1 MSTRLDKTKADGVSK
16 PTGYEGQNVATE
28 DYLPPCTLEDVDRAL
43 FNLFNKEI
51 PLFYVFEGA
60 SKRTPVIFAT
70 GERFA
75 ILRRKRPLRD
85 KAGALILP
93 LISIMRTEI
102 SQKPERGMGPGQGG
116 PSVIKK
122 KLSKDDP
129 RYQRLLNKRGLK
141 NQASADHA
149 KHKIGSAEG
158 AGTEPGELASRR
170 IDISPNED
178 TRSGHLIKAHLDGA
192 NMFEIITM
200 PPAKFFQVTYEV
212 TVWAQYTQQ
221 MNDMLAAVMTSYHD
235 QRARS
240 YRIESDKGYWFV
252 SYFDPAISPANNYD
266 DFSDD
271 ERLVKYSFNVSV
283 PGYLIVPDYPGSS
296 NALRRYVSAPETA
309 FASNSPAGIPVKPVP
324 SGIQSAD
331 VNAYIL
337 HDFAV
342 KDSPLP
348 GQGIAASAISS
359 TLRQAGADEV
369 AAAVAAADNRAA
381 SYASSV
387 GMKSP
392 EKIQAA
398 VGGYAA
404 SDAVQQ
410 TLRINYDPFTGQKTT
425 KIVRVKTR
433 NQRKGETV
441 YREGLS
447 SDLGEI

>member
-1 MSTRLDKTKADGVSK
+1 MSTRLDKTKADGVSI
-16 PTGYEGQNVATE
+16 PTGYEGQNVATD
-28 DYLPPCTLEDVDRAL
+28 DYLPSCTLEDVDRAL
-43 FNLFNKEI
+43 FNLFNKDI
-51 PLFYVFEGA
+51 PLFHIFEGA
-60 SKRTPVIFAT
+60 SQRAPVIFAT

-75 ILRRKRPLRD
+75 ILRRKQPLRD

-93 LISIMRTEI
+93 LVSIMRSEI
-102 SQKPERGMGPGQGG
+102 SQNPERGMGPGQGG
-116 PSVIKK
+116 PTIIKK

-141 NQASADHA
+141 NQPGADHT
-149 KHKIGSAEG
+149 KHKIGSDDG
-158 AGTEPGELASRR
+158 AGTEPGEIASRR
-170 IDISPNED
+170 ADVSPNED
-178 TRSGHLIKAHLDGA
+178 TRSGKWVKAQVDGA

-200 PPAKFFQVTYEV
+200 PPVKFFQVEYEV
-212 TVWAQYTQQ
+212 TFWTQYTQQ

-235 QRARS
+235 HRARS

-252 SYFDPAISPANNYD
+252 AYFDAAISPANNHE

-271 ERLVKYSFNVSV
+271 ERLVKYSFNISV
-283 PGYLIVPDYPGSS
+283 PGYLIMPDYPGSS
-296 NALRRYVSAPETA
+296 NALRKYVSAPETA
-309 FASNSPAGIPVKPVP
+309 FGSNSPAGIPVNPIP
-324 SGIQSAD
+324 AGIQSSN

-348 GQGIAASAISS
+348 GQGIGVSGPAS
-359 TLRQAGADEV
+359 TMRQAGVDEL
-369 AAAVAAADNRAA
+369 AASIAAADNRAA
-381 SYASSV
+381 SYKSPV

-392 EKIQAA
+392 EKIQAEL
-398 VGGYAA
+398 GGYVA
-404 SDAVQQ
+404 SDSVQQ
-410 TLRINYDPFTGQKTT
+410 TLRITHDPFTGKKVT

>member
-1 MSTRLDKTKADGVSK
+1 MGTRLDKTTLDGVSK
-16 PTGYEGQNVATE
+16 PTGYEGQNVATDE
-28 DYLPPCTLEDVDRAL
+28 YLPPCTLEDVDRAL
-43 FNLFNKEI
+43 FNLFNNDI
-51 PLFYVFEGA
+51 PLFHIFEGA
-60 SKRTPVIFAT
+60 SKRAPVIFAT

-75 ILRRKRPLRD
+75 ILRRRQPLRD

-93 LISIMRTEI
+93 LVSIMRTEI
-102 SQKPERGMGPGQGG
+102 NQSPERGMGPGQGG

-141 NQASADHA
+141 NQASADHTM
-149 KHKIGSAEG
+149 HKIGSDDG
-158 AGTEPGELASRR
+158 AGTEPGEIASRR
-170 IDISPNED
+170 IDVSPNED
-178 TRSGHLIKAHLDGA
+178 TRSGKWVKAHLDGA

-200 PPAKFFQVTYEV
+200 PPAKFFQVEYEV
-212 TVWAQYTQQ
+212 TFWAQYTQQ
-221 MNDMLAAVMTSYHD
+221 MNDLLSAVMTTYHD
-235 QRARS
+235 SRARS

-252 SYFDPAISPANNYD
+252 AYFDASVSPASNYE

-283 PGYLIVPDYPGSS
+283 PGYLIMPDYPGSS
-296 NALRRYVSAPETA
+296 NALRKYVSAPETA
-309 FASNSPAGIPVKPVP
+309 FASNSPGGVPVNPVP
-324 SGIQSAD
+324 AGIQSSN

-348 GQGIAASAISS
+348 GQGIGTSGPAS
-359 TLRQAGADEV
+359 TLRQAGVDERG
-369 AAAVAAADNRAA
+369 ASIAAADNRAA
-381 SYASSV
+381 SYKSSV
-387 GMKSP
+387 GAKSP
-392 EKIQAA
+392 EKIQASL
-398 VGGYAA
+398 GGYTA

-410 TLRINYDPFTGQKTT
+410 TLRISYDPFTGEKVT